1 MVLGILAQYVW
12 SIKSAWAGEAKA
24 SKASIET
31 KIFSGFWGIPCWETT
46 FSAWLLRVFYLS
58 PSREIIRSVTLS
70 VAYFGHFK
78 SRHGL
83 YWNFFSSGVFDVLSL
98 VWMLGAPLGCIF
110 WRGSHVSLLDLSGEI
125 EVYPFSCKISFLD
138 FHWLVNLS
146 WYQMG
151 KEGRCPLMFQVF
163 FFLLS
168 KYLFLVSLK
177 HLK

>member
-1 MVLGILAQYVW
+1 M
-12 SIKSAWAGEAKA
+12 IKSAWVGKAKA
-24 SKASIET
+24 SKASIA
-31 KIFSGFWGIPCWETT
+31 KKNIFRISRHFLLRNQIFSLISKG
-46 FSAWLLRVFYLS
+46 VYLS
-58 PSREIIRSVTLS
+58 PSREIIRLVTLS

-83 YWNFFSSGVFDVLSL
+83 YWNFFSPGVFDVLSL

-138 FHWLVNLS
+138 FHWFVNLS

-151 KEGRCPLMFQVF
+151 KGREISFNVSSFF